1 MVKLLK
7 GGGSQV
13 QDHSVQFCFILS
25 KNYKAF
31 LAVHFTVNVKAVLEF
46 APLCDEQSIET
57 AVLSTW
63 CSVRKCRAGFGL
75 CVMPALSPVI
85 IT

>member
-7 GGGSQV
+7 GGGSQL

-25 KNYKAF
+25 KNNNPI
-31 LAVHFTVNVKAVLEF
+31 LAAHFTINLKAVLEF

-63 CSVRKCRAGFGL
+63 CSVHKSSGDFDI
-75 CVMPALSPVI
+75 V
-85 IT
+85 